1 MHRTR
6 HRARAAAGSRIRST
20 TLAAKV
26 AIAAVLLAAA
36 TLAPAAAREL
46 HWRSIDVAA
55 RLEPD
60 GSLHVV
66 ETQAMVFTG
75 DWNGGERSFRL
86 EPGQQVRLVGLTRI
100 DPATGAETALRK
112 GNLDAVDEYRW
123 TSRTLLRWRSRLPSD
138 PPFDQTEIDYR
149 LELVYTG
156 ILQGGSGGE
165 YLLDHDF
172 AFADRAGDIGSFSVA
187 LELGS
192 GWEALDPAPA
202 RVDAGTLSPGEG
214 CVVRRRLRWTG
225 AGTPAAATPPSIAPA
240 LWIGAAALLL
250 LVALE
255 RLVWWWRRDRSV
267 GRFGRFPDPATLD
280 PAWFEA
286 HVLNDPPEV
295 VGAAWDRAIGQAEVA
310 AVLARLVAEGKLE
323 SRVEKVGWGPFS
335 RTNLHLS
342 RKVPVEQI
350 DAEARPLITALF
362 PTGPETDTE
371 SLRKHYRSRGF
382 DPVSKIKAT
391 LDARVRR
398 LRGFS
403 VQARKP
409 SRKATAILTLTGLG
423 LCVFAAFTDA
433 SGVDGLV
440 LAGLLVAVSV
450 PGWVGAAAG
459 QHRVGWPV
467 GGLVSIAIS
476 LAFQAVLIAAFGASI
491 GFPLLSLLGATLWAA
506 GLSRTFFH
514 LLAARETAQSMARR
528 GELAAAR
535 AWLRRELASAAP
547 RLEDRWFPWLV
558 AFGLAPDVDRW
569 FRSFGGSVAAG
580 TMASSAS
587 SFGSGGSVAGGG
599 WTGGGGSFGGAGATA
614 TFAAAV
620 TTMAA
625 GVSAPSSSG
634 GSGGG
639 GGGGSS
645 GGGGGGGW

>member
-1 MHRTR
+1 MAGDRRGTPAGGDAR
-6 HRARAAAGSRIRST
+6 KRAVRVAARAVAA
-20 TLAAKV
+20 AMA
-26 AIAAVLLAAA
+26 LAAA
-36 TLAPAAAREL
+36 SLAPAAAREL

-75 DWNGGERSFRL
+75 DWNGGERTFRL
-86 EPGQQVRLVGLTRI
+86 EAGQQVRLLGLTRI
-100 DPATGAETALRK
+100 DPATGAETPLRE
-112 GNLDAVDEYRW
+112 GDLDAVDEYRW
-123 TSRTLLRWRSRLPSD
+123 TSRTVLRWRSRLPSD

-172 AFADRAGDIGSFSVA
+172 AFADRAGDIGRFTVA
-187 LELGS
+187 LELGP
-192 GWEALDPAPA
+192 GWEALDREPD
-202 RVDAGTLSPGEG
+202 RIDAGTLTPGQG

-225 AGTPAAATPPSIAPA
+225 AGTPSAATPPSIAPA
-240 LWIGAAALLL
+240 LWLGAAVLVLLI
-250 LVALE
+250 ALE
-255 RLVWWWRRDRSV
+255 RIVWWWRRDRAV
-267 GRFGRFPDPATLD
+267 GRFGPFPDPAALD

-310 AVLARLVAEGKLE
+310 AVLARLVADGKLE
-323 SRVEKVGWGPFS
+323 SRVETVGWGPFS

-350 DAEARPLITALF
+350 DAVARPLVTALF
-362 PTGPETDTE
+362 PTGPETDTDG
-371 SLRKHYRSRGF
+371 LRAHYRSSGF
-382 DPVSKIKAT
+382 SPVSKIQTA
-391 LDARVRR
+391 LEARVQR

-403 VQARKP
+403 GHARKP
-409 SRKATAILTLTGLG
+409 SRAPTAILTLTGLG
-423 LCVFAAFTDA
+423 LCVLAALTDT
-433 SGVDGLV
+433 SGVVGLV
-440 LAGLLVAVSV
+440 LVGLLVVVSL
-450 PGWVGAAAG
+450 PGWIGATVG

-476 LAFQAVLIAAFGASI
+476 LLFQAGLVAAFGASI
-491 GFPLLSLLGATLWAA
+491 GFPLLSLAGGMLWAA
-506 GLSRTFFH
+506 GLARTFFH
-514 LLAARETAQSMARR
+514 LLAARETPQSMARR

-547 RLEDRWFPWLV
+547 RLQDRWFPWLV
-558 AFGLAPDVDRW
+558 AFGLTPEVDRW
-569 FRSFGGSVAAG
+569 FRSFGGSIAAG
-580 TMASSAS
+580 TMATSTS
-587 SFGSGGSVAGGG
+587 SFGSGGSVSGGG
-599 WTGGGGSFGGAGATA
+599 WTGGGGAFGGAGATA
-614 TFAAAV
+614 SFAAAV

-625 GVSAPSSSG
+625 GVSSASSSG
-634 GSGGG
+634 SGGGG